1 MDVNTLAIG
10 GVSLPLLIQVAI
22 GLAKKL
28 GFPTDYCPHLSVALG
43 MIGAVGIAIIG
54 SLPWYYGIVAGVM
67 LGGLTCGIYDAGQG
81 KLVASSDDT
90 KKTTA

>member
-1 MDVNTLAIG
+1 MDVSTLAIG

-28 GFPTDYCPHLSVALG
+28 GFPTGYCPHLSVGLG
-43 MIGAVGIAIIG
+43 IIGGIGVAIIG
-54 SLPWYYGIVAGVM
+54 SQPWYYGVVAGVM

-81 KLVASSDDT
+81 NVTDAS
-90 KKTTA
+90 K